1 MAIATCGHEVE
12 EGISCSI
19 YSTDREGLP
28 CLSFGTY
35 CPDCVIGYYR
45 SGLISNGEMCELIS
59 KIVLAEWTEYL
70 A

>member
-19 YSTDREGLP
+19 YSTDRGGLL

-35 CPDCVIGYYR
+35 CPDCVIGFYR
-45 SGLISNGEMCELIS
+45 SGQLADIDLNSLIS
-59 KIVLAEWTEYL
+59 KIIRAEYSDTY
-70 A
+70 